1 MHTLWLLLENN
12 SPKHLALK
20 CLTYYVSYCSL
31 QSDSVVIFYFLFL
44 VFFVLASV
52 LTCRLQK
59 HGKHHLRKYV
69 LKSEKTFSISNVC
82 WTAAL
87 ETNAWSNN
95 QTQCFLAVLEI
106 FFSSIFFSIIS
117 HSGEFTQ
124 RSNKL

>member
-1 MHTLWLLLENN
+1 MKIYKENWGFIVHMLWLLLENN
-12 SPKHLALK
+12 SPKHFA
-20 CLTYYVSYCSL
+20 LTYYVSYCSL
-31 QSDSVVIFYFLFL
+31 QSDSVVIWNLFLFL

-87 ETNAWSNN
+87 ETDAWSNN
-95 QTQCFLAVLEI
+95 QTQCFLAVFEI
-106 FFSSIFFSIIS
+106 FFFSSIF
-117 HSGEFTQ
+117 
-124 RSNKL
+124 